1 MKFKF
6 YQLKRSDFIKISSPV
21 TLEFDLVFY
30 IYFADFY
37 LFLKFWNSEY
47 GDF

>member
-6 YQLKRSDFIKISSPV
+6 YQPKRPDFTKMYSPV

-30 IYFADFY
+30 IYIGDF
-37 LFLKFWNSEY
+37 FEIVNSE
-47 GDF
+47 FSSF